1 LQVATSGCVARLNA
15 APNKQNYCEY
25 SNWFAFSKIVEDKP
39 DVVIVG
45 QDAGHDVARMNDI
58 ARELLAV
65 GVKKVIFTGPN
76 PHWTTD
82 LPKLVAYRLWDNI
95 PRRTFIGIDRR
106 VTAIDSE
113 LKSKLPQSASVR
125 FVSVIDYFCNSEG
138 CLVYDGDDIR
148 EGITSWDYAHLTPVA
163 SYHFARDVL
172 ASNIMDGLSN

>member
-1 LQVATSGCVARLNA
+1 
-15 APNKQNYCEY
+15 
-25 SNWFAFSKIVEDKP
+25 
-39 DVVIVG
+39 
-45 QDAGHDVARMNDI
+45 
-58 ARELLAV
+58 
-65 GVKKVIFTGPN
+65 
-76 PHWTTD
+76 
-82 LPKLVAYRLWDNI
+82 
-95 PRRTFIGIDRR
+95 